1 MITWFFTEFYQV
13 GMYWGISDRL
23 TLALNL
29 IIGCGLALPLPFFLK
44 AWPFEEKCVSWTL
57 GGRKAKAP
65 SSVEP
70 SLLLFPSPAGRVPS
84 RKAGTVTEVYSVIWK
99 RKYWSISKLKLA
111 AKVGHAFRWISG
123 LFKQSFICD
132 SKYIHNILLLFTPH
146 PHPLSMEIQSS
157 PSGGICWKI
166 DQACFKSAA

>member
-29 IIGCGLALPLPFFLK
+29 IIGCGLALPLPFFAVWKHDLLK
-44 AWPFEEKCVSWTL
+44 RNVCPEHREVKKPKRPPLWSPPCCCCPPLPVVSHQ
-57 GGRKAKAP
+57 
-65 SSVEP
+65 
-70 SLLLFPSPAGRVPS
+70 
-84 RKAGTVTEVYSVIWK
+84 AGTVMEVYSVIWK
-99 RKYWSISKLKLA
+99 RKYWSISRLKLA
-111 AKVGHAFRWISG
+111 AKVGHTFRWISS

-146 PHPLSMEIQSS
+146 PHPLSMAIQSS